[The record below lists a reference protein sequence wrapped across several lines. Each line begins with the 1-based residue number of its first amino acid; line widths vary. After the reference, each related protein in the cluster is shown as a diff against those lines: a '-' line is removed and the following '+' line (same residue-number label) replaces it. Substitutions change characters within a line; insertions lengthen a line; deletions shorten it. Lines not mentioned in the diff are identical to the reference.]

1 MYTGSQ
7 SNLLCFQLP
16 SYNREWIKVLRDC
29 SLQRGPVFSYPFKH
43 PIRLMYIRYLKS
55 QIVTFK
61 DFLYPFAQPTCAWQV
76 PQIPDSSSNKPFYYA
91 NQPSPCRNCWKTLSM
106 FSKILPA
113 RNLPFAMFDPDFI
126 LCKQDPNAHET
137 IEEMEK
143 TGSSS
148 DYPHFQI
155 IQVPS
160 TGQCRSYLF
169 TQMA

>member
-1 MYTGSQ
+1 
-7 SNLLCFQLP
+7 
-16 SYNREWIKVLRDC
+16 
-29 SLQRGPVFSYPFKH
+29 VFSE
-43 PIRLMYIRYLKS
+43 
-55 QIVTFK
+55 
-61 DFLYPFAQPTCAWQV
+61 
-76 PQIPDSSSNKPFYYA
+76 
-91 NQPSPCRNCWKTLSM
+91 
-106 FSKILPA
+106 ILPA
-113 RNLPFAMFDPDFI
+113 RNLPFPMFDPDFI

-160 TGQCRSYLF
+160 TGQCRSYLL